1 MVRHH
6 LVLTPFRDPG
16 HEALYPSGASPL
28 SAHILLRE
36 IGLPFSIEVVNV
48 TAKQRA
54 DGSDYKAVASRG
66 MVPLLELDNGER
78 LTENL
83 VIVQYLCDRS
93 ERHDLM
99 PPAGTMSRYRVME
112 WQSFIAAELHKSL
125 VPLYWPGVEARTGEL
140 AVVRIRGRLGFVERE
155 MTGSFL
161 TGDIFTAADTYL
173 FVIASWTRCFKIPL
187 DDCPRCSACWN
198 GSAAGP
204 RCTLRS
210 QRKVPGLSPS
220 AISRRFP
227 DLVAEGPEA
236 FGSHRIHRSRHAGQR
251 RPRAVMSG

>member
-1 MVRHH
+1 M
-6 LVLTPFRDPG
+6 
-16 HEALYPSGASPL
+16 
-28 SAHILLRE
+28 RE

-99 PPAGTMSRYRVME
+99 PPAGTMSRYHVME

-140 AVVRIRGRLGFVERE
+140 VVARIRGRLGFVERNDRVVPDRRHFHRGRHLSVRDRE
-155 MTGSFL
+155 L
-161 TGDIFTAADTYL
+161 DAL
-173 FVIASWTRCFKIPL
+173 FQDPAR
-187 DDCPRCSACWN
+187 
-198 GSAAGP
+198 
-204 RCTLRS
+204 
-210 QRKVPGLSPS
+210 
-220 AISRRFP
+220 
-227 DLVAEGPEA
+227 
-236 FGSHRIHRSRHAGQR
+236 
-251 RPRAVMSG
+251 

>member
-1 MVRHH
+1 M
-6 LVLTPFRDPG
+6 
-16 HEALYPSGASPL
+16 
-28 SAHILLRE
+28 RE

-48 TAKQRA
+48 TAKRRA

-66 MVPLLELDNGER
+66 MVPLLELDDGER

-83 VIVQYLCDRS
+83 VIAQYLCDRS

-99 PPAGTMSRYRVME
+99 PPAGTMSRYHVME

-125 VPLYWPGVEARTGEL
+125 VPLYWPRVEARTGEL
-140 AVVRIRGRLGFVERE
+140 VVARIRGRLGFVERE
-155 MTGSFL
+155 MTGAFL

-173 FVIASWTRCFKIPL
+173 FVIASWTRYFKIPL
-187 DDCPRCSACWN
+187 DDCPRLLGLLERVDRRPSVH
-198 GSAAGP
+198 AALAAEGP
-204 RCTLRS
+204 GFVTVSDL
-210 QRKVPGLSPS
+210 K
-220 AISRRFP
+220 RFP

-251 RPRAVMSG
+251 RPRAIMSG